1 MKYLTNIYKSSL
13 GIGVVL
19 LSLTSCSD
27 FLDQQP
33 DERVEVNTE
42 EKVINLVKTAYTSG
56 NYGVLAELASDNLI
70 DNNTPHLPWNPNDK
84 DQVTSYYNLP
94 PYNQNDEQAFTFEP
108 VRAQSQQDSP
118 LSVWSGNY
126 SAIATDNHALEA
138 IDKLVAQNGG
148 VMSDKLRAARA
159 EALIS
164 RAYHHFILVNMFCQ
178 VYKDSVK
185 SKDDIGIPYSTT
197 PETTV
202 DPKYNRG
209 TVAEVYDKIQADLE
223 EGLKDIS
230 DVNMG
235 STPKWRFNVNA
246 SHAFAARFYLF
257 KREYDKVIE
266 HADAVL
272 GVGTANLPNM
282 LMNIA
287 KFEGCTDVDDYANVW
302 QNPDEPNNLL
312 LIATNSLAFR
322 HFVGY
327 RYTCNSLALRNTVG
341 NSGPNASTFPRY
353 FYMTTGGAYFAGGQ
367 DYGLISSKIGERF
380 EYTDKVA
387 GIGYP
392 HTIRREFTSSALL
405 LERAEAKV
413 LSKNQDI
420 DGAVADLIAYENSH
434 QTFSEADKQSYIA
447 TGQVQPLTRA
457 MIERYYKAGS
467 TSPNCF
473 QNWDFTKQVS
483 SQFVV
488 PENAVV
494 YMNCI
499 NDMRRVEFL
508 FEGNRFFDLKRW
520 GITIEHQVGNPAR
533 TITVNPG
540 DPRLAFE
547 LPQEVLSA
555 GLEPSR
561 PLDLSGATQ
570 ITISSNK

>member
-33 DERVEVNTE
+33 DERVEINTE
-42 EKVINLVKTAYTSG
+42 EKVVNLVKTAYTSG

-70 DNNTPHLPWNPNDK
+70 DNNSPHLPWDESDK

-94 PYNQNDEQAFTFEP
+94 PYNQNDEQAFNFEP
-108 VRAQSQQDSP
+108 VRAQSAQDSP

-126 SAIATDNHALEA
+126 GAIATANHALEA
-138 IDKLVAQNGG
+138 IDKLAAQNGG
-148 VMSDKLRAARA
+148 VLSEKLRAARA
-159 EALIS
+159 EALIT

-178 VYKDSVK
+178 VYKDSIA
-185 SKDDIGIPYSTT
+185 SKEDIGIPYSTK

-202 DPKYNRG
+202 DPKYDRG
-209 TVAEVYDKIQADLE
+209 TVAGVYDKIQADLE

-246 SHAFAARFYLF
+246 AHAFAARFYLF
-257 KREYDKVIE
+257 KRDYDKVIE

-272 GVGTANLPNM
+272 GVGTANLPSM

-287 KFEGCTDVDDYANVW
+287 KFDGCTYVEDYANVW
-302 QNPDEPNNLL
+302 QSPDDPNNLM
-312 LIATNSLAFR
+312 LIATSSLAFR
-322 HFVGY
+322 HFAGY
-327 RYTCNSLALRNTVG
+327 RYTLNSLALRNTIG
-341 NSGPNASTFPRY
+341 NSGPNASIYPRY
-353 FYMTTGGAYFAGGQ
+353 FAMTTGGAFYAGGQ
-367 DYGLISSKIGERF
+367 DYGIISAKIGERF

-405 LERAEAKV
+405 LERAEAKL
-413 LSKNQDI
+413 LSKRQDI

-434 QTFSEADKQSYIA
+434 QTFSDADRQAYLE
-447 TGQVQPLTRA
+447 TGRVRPLTRE
-457 MIERYYKAGS
+457 MIESYYKPGS
-467 TSPNCF
+467 ASANCF
-473 QNWDFTKQVS
+473 KNWDFTKQVS

-488 PENAVV
+488 PDTAVV

-499 NDMRRVEFL
+499 NDMRRIEFL

-520 GITIEHQVGNPAR
+520 GMTIEHQVDNPAR
-533 TITVNPG
+533 TITVKPG

-555 GLEPSR
+555 GLETSR
-561 PLDLSGATQ
+561 PLDLKNASQ
-570 ITISSNK
+570 ITIRSNK